1 MSAPTLEQIG
11 RVAVRFVRGMSARR
25 GTRELVWCML
35 DGGDPELIVLY
46 DSLLESVD
54 AYGSK
59 VDPTGG
65 G

>member
-11 RVAVRFVRGMSARR
+11 RVAVRLVRAMSARPGIR
-25 GTRELVWCML
+25 EFVCHALDTGSPELV
-35 DGGDPELIVLY
+35 GLY
-46 DSLLESVD
+46 CDLLESVD
-54 AYGSK
+54 AYRSK